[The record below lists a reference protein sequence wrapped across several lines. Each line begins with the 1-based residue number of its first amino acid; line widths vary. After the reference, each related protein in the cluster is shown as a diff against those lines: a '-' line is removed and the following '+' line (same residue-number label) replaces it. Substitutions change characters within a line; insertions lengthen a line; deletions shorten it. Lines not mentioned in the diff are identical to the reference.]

1 MFFKTNTPTCVDT
14 GQIFFLRSRVPTQ
27 CARAAIYH
35 TFLYRTFFITS
46 FIFFGFSGLARAQ
59 YIPEFYQS
67 VRGAGAGNA
76 LTAITNDA
84 ESVFY
89 NPAGLALIP
98 QGEIRL
104 INPTLETSQD
114 ATRSV
119 SKIRGVMDGVTY
131 EKINDLKGKNLS
143 ARFSVL
149 PGIAFPGFFLGYLN
163 QHQAGLSI
171 THDSLPITRAYYF
184 KDTGI
189 ISGFAFESRGILP
202 KHYLRLGTAFKYIE
216 RSGFQT
222 SVNALELI
230 NGGLSNVIE
239 NAKAGPAR
247 GYGVNLGLQYEIGL
261 SPTSQLILGSAW
273 QDIGD
278 TKFTS
283 TNDLGSPPSI
293 LNNLSAGF
301 GFVQQLSRSKK
312 SNVSEF
318 RFSAEMRRLNQSL
331 GHKLLKL
338 HLGTEL
344 DFGIIGAQFGYNQD
358 GFTMGGKLDLG
369 IFEVTAASYSVEHGT
384 SQRENRERR
393 YIAQITFKFGFLGLD
408 RKSQRSID
416 RRRSP
421 RK

>member
-114 ATRSV
+114 SVKTV
-119 SKIRGVMDGVTY
+119 SKITDALNGVTY
-131 EKINDLKGKNLS
+131 DKINGLKGTNMS

-149 PGIAFPGFFLGYLN
+149 PGIAFPGFFVGYLN
-163 QHQAGLSI
+163 QHQAGLNI
-171 THDSLPITRAYYF
+171 TRDQIPITRAYYF
-184 KDTGI
+184 RDTGI
-189 ISGFAFESRGILP
+189 ISGVATEMRGLFP

-216 RSGFQT
+216 RTGFHAAVDP
-222 SVNALELI
+222 SAIL
-230 NGGLSNVIE
+230 GGSLNTIAT
-239 NAKAGPAR
+239 NTKTGPAR

-261 SPTSQLILGSAW
+261 SPTSQLILASAW
-273 QDIGD
+273 QDIGN
-278 TKFTS
+278 TSFTT
-283 TNDLGSPPSI
+283 TNERGSPPSVP
-293 LNNLSAGF
+293 NNLSAGF